1 MALIQKLGHGLPA
14 HNSTSVYLDYL
25 SFIACHAVGII
36 LLRGCVFILLV
47 FDRQIPSK
55 CIPYF

>member
-25 SFIACHAVGII
+25 SIIACPAV
-36 LLRGCVFILLV
+36 ILLV
-47 FDRQIPSK
+47 FDPANAYLTLKNR
-55 CIPYF
+55 